1 MAISITRFRN
11 AVSLSSDNLAMDVEI
26 YHPQHGWIPYG
37 VQPTDTDMT
46 IDNDALLAL
55 IGTNFTPYEA
65 PTQAELD
72 EEKAVQVREDREF
85 ILTSVIDPLVSN
97 PLRWAGLT
105 EDQQSAWSQYRTD
118 LLDIS
123 KQSGFPHEVV
133 WPTQPS

>member
-1 MAISITRFRN
+1 
-11 AVSLSSDNLAMDVEI
+11 
-26 YHPQHGWIPYG
+26 
-37 VQPTDTDMT
+37 MT

-55 IGTNFTPYEA
+55 IGTNFTPYNA

-105 EDQQSAWSQYRTD
+105 EDQQSAWSQYRSA

-123 KQSGFPHEVV
+123 EQSGFPHEVV

>member
-1 MAISITRFRN
+1 MSISITRFRN

-26 YHPQHGWIPYG
+26 YHPLHGWIPYG

-55 IGTNFTPYEA
+55 IGTNFTPYNA